1 MPQSSR
7 WETLTLEVPMT
18 STQIS
23 KPSTE
28 FAHFALMMMEQK
40 DLDPT
45 PQNYAVW
52 YSYASKAN
60 PELKRV
66 VDAHLD
72 EKSLT
77 AELCADIYAKF
88 LAPVDKS
95 AQVGALADKLETEM
109 GTAISLIGRAGQD
122 AARYG
127 EALESAGGEIEN
139 PKSDQDL
146 TEVVGR
152 LISDTRTAV
161 DQTRAVEGQLS
172 QAAAEIQRLKN
183 ELETAQSEANMDA
196 LTGLAN
202 RKNFDSML
210 SRGTG
215 EAKESDKPLSLLV
228 LDVDH
233 FKKFNDTYGHQV
245 GDQVLKLLGAILR
258 NNVKGQDTAARYGG
272 EEFAVILPNT
282 SLDNALKLAETIRN
296 QVAGKSVVQRN
307 SGEKL
312 GQITVSIG
320 VSQYVRGEPMEQ
332 VIQRADQALYCA
344 KGTGRNRVVSER
356 ELRKAASSVG

>member
-1 MPQSSR
+1 MKSAQRSR
-7 WETLTLEVPMT
+7 
-18 STQIS
+18 Q
-23 KPSTE
+23 STE
-28 FAHFALMMMEQK
+28 FAKFALLIMEEE
-40 DLDPT
+40 DIDPT

-60 PELKRV
+60 PKLERIL
-66 VDAHLD
+66 DTHLD
-72 EKSLT
+72 KKTLT
-77 AELCADIYAKF
+77 GELCADIFAKF
-88 LAPVDKS
+88 LAPVDKT
-95 AQVGALADKLETEM
+95 AQVGALADKLEAEM
-109 GTAISLIGRAGQD
+109 GTAISLIDKAGQD

-127 EALESAGGEIEN
+127 EALESAGDEIEN
-139 PKSDQDL
+139 TKSDHDL
-146 TEVVGR
+146 SRVVGR
-152 LISDTRTAV
+152 LLSETRSAV

-172 QAAAEIQRLKN
+172 QAAAEIQQLRK
-183 ELETAQSEANMDA
+183 ELETAQTEANVDA

-210 SRGTG
+210 ARGTE
-215 EAKESDKPLSLLV
+215 EAKKDNHPLSLLV

-245 GDQVLKLLGAILR
+245 GDQVLKLLGAVLK

-282 SLDNALKLAETIRN
+282 SLDNALKVAETIRV

-312 GQITVSIG
+312 GQITISIG
-320 VSQYVRGEPMEQ
+320 VAQYVRGEPMEQ
-332 VIQRADQALYCA
+332 VIHRADQALYCA

-356 ELRKAASSVG
+356 ELRKASASVA

>member
-1 MPQSSR
+1 MKSAQRSR
-7 WETLTLEVPMT
+7 
-18 STQIS
+18 Q
-23 KPSTE
+23 STE
-28 FAHFALMMMEQK
+28 FAKFALLIMEEE
-40 DLDPT
+40 DIDPT

-60 PELKRV
+60 PKLERIL
-66 VDAHLD
+66 DTHLD
-72 EKSLT
+72 KKTLT
-77 AELCADIYAKF
+77 GELCADIFAKF
-88 LAPVDKS
+88 LAPVDKT
-95 AQVGALADKLETEM
+95 AQVGALADKLEAEM
-109 GTAISLIGRAGQD
+109 GTAISLIDKAGQD

-127 EALESAGGEIEN
+127 EALESAGDEIEN
-139 PKSDQDL
+139 TKSDHDL
-146 TEVVGR
+146 SRVVGR
-152 LISDTRTAV
+152 LLSETRSAV

-172 QAAAEIQRLKN
+172 QAAAEIQQLRK
-183 ELETAQSEANMDA
+183 ELETAQTEANVDA

-210 SRGTG
+210 ARGTE
-215 EAKESDKPLSLLV
+215 EAKKDNHPLSLLV

-245 GDQVLKLLGAILR
+245 GDQVLKLLGAVLK

-282 SLDNALKLAETIRN
+282 SLDNALKVAETIRV

-312 GQITVSIG
+312 GQITISIG
-320 VSQYVRGEPMEQ
+320 VAQYVRGETMEQ
-332 VIQRADQALYCA
+332 VIHRADQALYCA

-356 ELRKAASSVG
+356 ELRKASASVA

>member
-1 MPQSSR
+1 MKSAQGS
-7 WETLTLEVPMT
+7 EQTN
-18 STQIS
+18 
-23 KPSTE
+23 E
-28 FAHFALMMMEQK
+28 FAKFALLMMEEENI
-40 DLDPT
+40 DPT

-60 PELKRV
+60 PKLERIL
-66 VDAHLD
+66 DTHLD
-72 EKSLT
+72 KKTLT
-77 AELCADIYAKF
+77 GELCADIFAKF
-88 LAPVDKS
+88 LAPVDKT
-95 AQVGALADKLETEM
+95 AQVGALADKLEAEM
-109 GTAISLIGRAGQD
+109 GTAISLIDRAGQD

-127 EALESAGGEIEN
+127 EALESAGDEIEN
-139 PKSDQDL
+139 TKSDHDL
-146 TEVVGR
+146 SRVVGR
-152 LISDTRTAV
+152 LLSETRSAV

-172 QAAAEIQRLKN
+172 QAAAEIQQLRK
-183 ELETAQSEANMDA
+183 ELETAQTEANVDA

-210 SRGTG
+210 ARGTE
-215 EAKESDKPLSLLV
+215 EAKKDNHPLSLLV

-245 GDQVLKLLGAILR
+245 GDQVLKLLGAVLK

-282 SLDNALKLAETIRN
+282 SLDNALKVAETIRV

-312 GQITVSIG
+312 GQITISIG
-320 VSQYVRGEPMEQ
+320 VAQYLRGEPMEQ
-332 VIQRADQALYCA
+332 VIHRADQALYCA

-356 ELRKAASSVG
+356 ELKKATASVA